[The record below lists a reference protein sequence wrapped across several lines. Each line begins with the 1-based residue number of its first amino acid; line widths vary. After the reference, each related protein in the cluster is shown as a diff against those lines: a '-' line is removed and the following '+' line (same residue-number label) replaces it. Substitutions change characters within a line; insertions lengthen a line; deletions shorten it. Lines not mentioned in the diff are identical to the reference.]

1 MPQTTMEA
9 LTLITKLTALVF
21 FMSSMAGIGL
31 GLTWP
36 QITAPLRNGSFVARA
51 LLANFVIAPLLAVV
65 IAKVLRLD
73 EPFATGLLLLG
84 LGAGAPFMP
93 KVVGMAKGDL
103 AQAVALMVLSM
114 VGTIAFLPLVLP
126 LLVKGVEVDP
136 WEIAQFLVM
145 LLLLPL
151 IAGLILKSRQETVA
165 TRLRP
170 VLERISS
177 VALLAMLMLILT
189 LHFKSVLKLFGTGA
203 IAAAVLFSVLTAL
216 AGWWLGGRNTAQ
228 KTVLCMGTG
237 LRNIPAALVVSVQ
250 NFKNPDV
257 PVMILVTTVMGI
269 LILVPTA
276 LRLGK
281 RTRPTGDPD

>member
-1 MPQTTMEA
+1 MEA

-31 GLTWP
+31 ELTWP

-65 IAKVLRLD
+65 IAKVLGLD

-136 WEIAQFLVM
+136 WKITQFLVM

-151 IAGLILKSRQETVA
+151 IVGLILKSRQEAVA

-177 VALLAMLMLILT
+177 VALLVMLMLILT
-189 LHFKSVLKLFGTGA
+189 LHFKSVLRLFGTGA
-203 IAAAVLFSVLTAL
+203 IAAAVLFSVLAAL
-216 AGWWLGGRNTAQ
+216 AGWWLGGRTTAQ
-228 KTVLCMGTG
+228 KSVLCMGTG

-281 RTRPTGDPD
+281 RVNPAGDPD

>member
-1 MPQTTMEA
+1 MEA
-9 LTLITKLTALVF
+9 LTQITKLTALVF

-114 VGTIAFLPLVLP
+114 VSTIVFLPLVLP

-136 WEIAQFLVM
+136 WKIAQFLVM

-151 IAGLILKSRQETVA
+151 IVGLILKSRQEAVA

-177 VALLAMLMLILT
+177 LALLAMLILILT
-189 LHFKSVLKLFGTGA
+189 LHFKSVLRLFGTGA

-281 RTRPTGDPD
+281 RARPTGDPD

>member
-1 MPQTTMEA
+1 MEA
-9 LTLITKLTALVF
+9 LTQITKLTALVF

-114 VGTIAFLPLVLP
+114 VSTIVFLPLVLP

-136 WEIAQFLVM
+136 WKIAQFLVM

-151 IAGLILKSRQETVA
+151 IAGLVLKSRQEAVA

-177 VALLAMLMLILT
+177 LALLAMLILILT
-189 LHFKSVLKLFGTGA
+189 IHFKSVLRLFGTGA

-228 KTVLCMGTG
+228 KTVLSMGTG

-281 RTRPTGDPD
+281 RARPTGDPD

>member
-1 MPQTTMEA
+1 MEA
-9 LTLITKLTALVF
+9 LTQITKLTALVF

-65 IAKVLRLD
+65 IAKVMRLD

-114 VGTIAFLPLVLP
+114 VCTIALLPLVLP

-136 WEIAQFLVM
+136 WKIAQFLVM

-151 IAGLILKSRQETVA
+151 IVGLILKSRQEAVA

-177 VALLAMLMLILT
+177 LALLAMLILILT
-189 LHFKSVLKLFGTGA
+189 LHFKSVLRLFGTGA

-281 RTRPTGDPD
+281 RARPTGDPD

>member
-1 MPQTTMEA
+1 MEA

-36 QITAPLRNGSFVARA
+36 QITAPLRNISFVVRA
-51 LLANFVIAPLLAVV
+51 VLANFVIAPLLAVV
-65 IAKVLRLD
+65 IAKVLKLED
-73 EPFATGLLLLG
+73 PFATGLLLLG

-136 WEIAQFLVM
+136 WKIAQFLVM

-151 IAGLILKSRQETVA
+151 IVGLILKSRHEAVA

-177 VALLAMLMLILT
+177 LALLVMFILILT
-189 LHFKSVLKLFGTGA
+189 LHFKSVLKLIGTGA
-203 IAAAVLFSVLTAL
+203 IAAAILFSFLTAL
-216 AGWWLGGRNTAQ
+216 AGWWLGGRNPAQ

-257 PVMILVTTVMGI
+257 PVMVLVTTVMGI
-269 LILVPTA
+269 LLLVPTA
-276 LRLGK
+276 LRMGSRAK
-281 RTRPTGDPD
+281 PASDPH

>member
-1 MPQTTMEA
+1 MEA

-36 QITAPLRNGSFVARA
+36 QITAPLRNISFVVRA
-51 LLANFVIAPLLAVV
+51 VLANFVIAPLLAVV
-65 IAKVLRLD
+65 IAKVLKLED
-73 EPFATGLLLLG
+73 PFATGLLLLG

-136 WEIAQFLVM
+136 WKIAQFLVM

-151 IAGLILKSRQETVA
+151 IVGLILKSRHEAVA

-177 VALLAMLMLILT
+177 LALLVMFILILT
-189 LHFKSVLKLFGTGA
+189 LHFKSVLKLIGTGA
-203 IAAAVLFSVLTAL
+203 IAAAILFSFLTAL

-257 PVMILVTTVMGI
+257 PVMVLVTTVMGI
-269 LILVPTA
+269 LLLVPTA
-276 LRLGK
+276 LRMGSRAK
-281 RTRPTGDPD
+281 PASDPH

>member
-1 MPQTTMEA
+1 MEA
-9 LTLITKLTALVF
+9 LTQITKLTALVF

-36 QITAPLRNGSFVARA
+36 QITAPLRKAGFVARA

-114 VGTIAFLPLVLP
+114 VSTIVLLPLVLP

-136 WEIAQFLVM
+136 WKIAQFLVM

-151 IAGLILKSRQETVA
+151 IAGLVIKSRQEAAA

-177 VALLAMLMLILT
+177 LALLVMLILILT
-189 LHFKSVLKLFGTGA
+189 IHFKSVLRLFGTGA

-281 RTRPTGDPD
+281 RARPTGDPD

>member
-189 LHFKSVLKLFGTGA
+189 LHFKSVLRLLGTGA